1 MPSDF
6 EINSQQKTSLNWVI
20 LGLARTLQIE
30 LKMRITGGSNSSK
43 DYSLNQEVSQTQES

>member
-20 LGLARTLQIE
+20 LGYLAPCKL
-30 LKMRITGGSNSSK
+30 
-43 DYSLNQEVSQTQES
+43 D